1 MNLINMLQTID
12 FTTLYPEMFLGV
24 IAFVMLLMGLRYK
37 NPRIYSSI
45 SFISLLIAIILLLIF
60 DSSTSSIFSGVLQI
74 NDFGLFFAII
84 MLISSI
90 YMVLPSTR
98 EVHEKPEL
106 FYATLLFVNISM
118 IIAAF
123 SLNLIVIFIAF
134 EGVSIGTYVLTAYG
148 KSRRNLE
155 AATKYFFT
163 GTIATSFIL
172 FGSAFYYI
180 SAGTFSMQNVVSLQS
195 HSVLI
200 AMIFLFVGYGF
211 KLALVPMHQ
220 WAVDTYD
227 GSANSL
233 SAFLSTGTKVLAFLI
248 IMRIF
253 LVGFS
258 LDHTDIFYLFV
269 IISIITMTYGN
280 IAALSETNLKRI
292 FAYSSV
298 AQAGYLILVL
308 AVVSNNYSTSSVD
321 LAILAGM
328 FYALVYI
335 FMKGGAFFSVGLVKK
350 ENAKIDDLSGLAWK
364 SPVIAVSII
373 VLLISLAG
381 VPPTAGFFAKYYLF
395 LSLISGQLWWLAVI
409 AIVNSAVSVFYYL
422 RLIVIMFRRNSEN
435 EFDLSPSVYYP
446 VVIAAILMFALVALI
461 YEFPTIQ
468 TYVSGLI
475 GVGI

>member
-1 MNLINMLQTID
+1 MDIINMLQSSD
-12 FTTLYPEMFLGV
+12 FTTLIPELFLGA
-24 IAFVMLLMGLRYK
+24 IAFIMLFLGIKYK
-37 NPRIYSSI
+37 NPKLYSAMA
-45 SFISLLIAIILLLIF
+45 FISLLIAIGLLLVF
-60 DSSTSSIFSGVLQI
+60 DSSVSQTYSGILQI

-84 MLISSI
+84 MIISSL

-106 FYATLLFVNISM
+106 FYATLLFVNIAM

-123 SLNLIVIFIAF
+123 SFNLIVIFIAF
-134 EGVSIGTYVLTAYG
+134 EGVSIGTYIMTAYG

-172 FGSAFYYI
+172 FGSAFFYI
-180 SAGTFSMQNVVSLQS
+180 AAGTFNLQNVAALQS

-200 AMIFLFVGYGF
+200 ALIFLFVGFGF

-220 WAVDTYD
+220 WAIDAYD
-227 GSANSL
+227 GSPNSV

-248 IMRIF
+248 ILRIF

-258 LDHTDIFYLFV
+258 LESVDVYYLFI

-280 IAALSETNLKRI
+280 IAAISETNLKRV

-308 AVVSNNYSTSSVD
+308 AVVGYNYSANAND

-328 FYALVYI
+328 YYSLVYI

-364 SPVIAVSII
+364 SPAMAISII
-373 VLLISLAG
+373 VILISLAG

-409 AIVNSAVSVFYYL
+409 AIVNSAISVFYYL
-422 RLIVIMFRRNSEN
+422 RLIVIMFRRDGDNQ
-435 EFDLSPSVYYP
+435 FDLSPSVYYP
-446 VVIAAILMFALVALI
+446 VAIAAIMMFALVALI

-468 TYVSGLI
+468 TYVLGMF
-475 GVGI
+475 GV